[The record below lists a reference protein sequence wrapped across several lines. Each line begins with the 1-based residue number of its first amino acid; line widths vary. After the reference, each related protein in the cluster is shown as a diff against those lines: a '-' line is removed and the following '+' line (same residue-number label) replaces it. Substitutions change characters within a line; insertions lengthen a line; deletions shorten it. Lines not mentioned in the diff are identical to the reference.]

1 MVREMKLKRKYIMY
15 MTLSVAVIET
25 LILSGCQ
32 EETTNR

>member
-1 MVREMKLKRKYIMY
+1 MVREMRLKRKYIIY
-15 MTLSVAVIET
+15 MTLSVAVIGT

>member
-1 MVREMKLKRKYIMY
+1 MVREMKLKRKYMMY
-15 MTLSVAVIET
+15 IILSVAVIGT

>member
-1 MVREMKLKRKYIMY
+1 MVKEMKLKQKYLMY
-15 MTLSVAVIET
+15 MILIVAVIGT